1 MWGTGVRFKGAG
13 TKKGRRPASSP
24 FSHGNR
30 SDARGFV
37 GDLGRT
43 TSARVST
50 TQGTRRYQ
58 RARGS
63 IDVGHRERP
72 VFGLPVFGFLP
83 ETSKACASPTPIAI
97 ACTARR
103 RTQPDARHAGTT
115 WRRVQTVIAS
125 NIAFVIDAAAVRVCG
140 ATGRVDWVKQVDGYR
155 TNAEAFVLMTRGCG
169 TCAKVMLVET
179 PRKSSQRMCHRRVRR
194 APSKACRRCVSQAS
208 P

>member
-1 MWGTGVRFKGAG
+1 MAHGVPVQGRGHEKGAAAG
-13 TKKGRRPASSP
+13 IVPFQPRQPIRRARLRRRPRP
-24 FSHGNR
+24 GR
-30 SDARGFV
+30 PVRVCRRRRAR
-37 GDLGRT
+37 DD
-43 TSARVST
+43 TSALAGRST
-50 TQGTRRYQ
+50 SVT
-58 RARGS
+58 GS
-63 IDVGHRERP
+63 GRC
-72 VFGLPVFGFLP
+72 FGLPVFGFLP

-97 ACTARR
+97 ACTVRR

-125 NIAFVIDAAAVRVCG
+125 NIASVIDAAAVRVCG
-140 ATGRVDWVKQVDGYR
+140 ATGRVDWVKQVDGHR
-155 TNAEAFVLMTRGCG
+155 TDAEAFVLMTRGCR